1 MDSSRM
7 GQTAMEAHSPYVL
20 EARGISKSFP
30 GVQALDSVDLGLRH
44 GEIHAVVGENGAGK
58 STLMKI
64 FDGIYQPDAGEILLD
79 GRPVSIETPRKAI
92 LLGLSMVHQEPRLG
106 APLSIAENIF
116 MGRLP
121 TKRRGVVDWPRVR
134 ADAREIMASLGLDLD
149 PRTPVFHL
157 SIAHR
162 QLVQI
167 AKAISYNTRVII
179 LDEPSASITP
189 VELETLFGVILRLKQ
204 RGIALIY
211 ISHRID
217 EVFRIADNVT
227 VLKDGRRVSTLPLTR
242 IDKAGLVALMVGR
255 KLGYTFPAKR
265 DRVGEVVLEVR
276 GFSGKRFQDISFTV
290 RRGEILG
297 LAGLVGA
304 GRTELAR
311 AVYAADPRA
320 DGELLVRGEP
330 ARFRSPKDAI
340 RSGIAYLAEDRKDS
354 LILPLSVRENI
365 TVASPEKVSRHG
377 RVDRASQRALAQE
390 YVNALNVRTPSIE
403 QLVLNLSGG
412 NQQKV
417 AFAKWLV
424 KGTEILIFDEPT
436 RGIDV
441 GAKAEIYQLLD
452 RLARE
457 GKAIVMISSEL
468 PEILGMSDRILVIS
482 GGRLRGELPGD
493 GVTEEQ
499 ILAMAIPSSAKGA
512 HHA

>member
-1 MDSSRM
+1 ME
-7 GQTAMEAHSPYVL
+7 GQPPYIL
-20 EARGISKSFP
+20 EARGISKAFP
-30 GVQALDSVDLGLRH
+30 GVQALDSVDLALRP
-44 GEIHAVVGENGAGK
+44 GEIHALVGENGAGK
-58 STLMKI
+58 STLMRI

-79 GRPVSIETPRKAI
+79 GRPVRVENPHRAI
-92 LLGLSMVHQEPRLG
+92 LLGFSMVHQEPKL
-106 APLSIAENIF
+106 AVPLSIAENIF

-121 TKRRGVVDWPRVR
+121 TKGRGRMDWTKLY
-134 ADAREIMASLGLDLD
+134 ANARELMGSLGLELD
-149 PRTPVFHL
+149 PRTPVLRL

-167 AKAISYNTRVII
+167 AKAISYRARVII

-189 VELETLFGVILRLKQ
+189 VELETLFSVILRLKE

-217 EVFRIADNVT
+217 EVFRIADKVT
-227 VLKDGRRVSTLPLTR
+227 VLKDGRRVATLPVTQ
-242 IDKAGLVALMVGR
+242 IDKPGLIALMVGR
-255 KLGYTFPAKR
+255 KLGHAFPPKR
-265 DRVGEVVLEVR
+265 EQVGEVVLEVR
-276 GFSGKRFQDISFTV
+276 GFTGERFRDISFVV

-297 LAGLVGA
+297 VAGLVGA

-311 AVYAADPRA
+311 AIYGADPPLR
-320 DGELLVRGEP
+320 GELQLRGKP
-330 ARFRSPKDAI
+330 VQPTSPRDAI
-340 RSGIAYLAEDRKDS
+340 RLGIAYLAEDRKDS
-354 LILPLSVRENI
+354 LIMPLSVRENI

-377 RVDRASQRALAQE
+377 VFDRVRQRAIAEE
-390 YVNALNVRTPSIE
+390 YVKALNVRTPSIE

-441 GAKAEIYQLLD
+441 GAKVEIYHLLD
-452 RLARE
+452 GLARG
-457 GKAIVMISSEL
+457 GKAIIMISSEL

-482 GGRLRGELPGD
+482 AGRLMGELPGE

-499 ILAMAIPSSAKGA
+499 ILEMAIPSSARETD
-512 HHA
+512 HV